1 MKSLLFL
8 VIFLLFQ
15 VFKSL
20 HKYFEEVPLLS
31 KNKFM
36 KELSLRRKF
45 ICQKYHQTSIKK
57 KTRPIVIWHCIAQY
71 LDVPMDVTGSKNGKK
86 KCARYMIALK
96 VTRNVPVCHLF
107 GKLPKM
113 AKYYIYFVELL
124 KNKVL
129 RMWRDQVSLPSQSL
143 MANDIDK
150 GLVSVSSDLHV
161 S

>member
-1 MKSLLFL
+1 
-8 VIFLLFQ
+8 
-15 VFKSL
+15 
-20 HKYFEEVPLLS
+20 
-31 KNKFM
+31 
-36 KELSLRRKF
+36 
-45 ICQKYHQTSIKK
+45 
-57 KTRPIVIWHCIAQY
+57 
-71 LDVPMDVTGSKNGKK
+71 MDVTGSKNGKK

-129 RMWRDQVSLPSQSL
+129 RMWWDQVSLPSQSL